1 MNELLPGKKKEREKL
16 KKKISVIRS
25 VTHREQICGC
35 QQGRGQRREGLEV
48 WG

>member
-25 VTHREQICGC
+25 MTHREQICGC
-35 QQGRGQRREGLEV
+35 QQREEV
-48 WG
+48 GE